1 MKFLTG
7 GYHHPFIPISN
18 SHIVPK
24 YATSPPSKLW
34 FMSGVEH
41 ERGDDFRNPTNAA
54 AVRGSI
60 DYLELQVDYDSFFFP
75 MVSPL
80 LWESTG
86 NMFILLG
93 DSLSK
98 MM

>member
-60 DYLELQVDYDSFFFP
+60 DYLELQVDYDRFF
-75 MVSPL
+75 SNGK
-80 LWESTG
+80 STT
-86 NMFILLG
+86 LG
-93 DSLSK
+93 IYREYVYIVG
-98 MM
+98 